1 MRVDLWTHFGLGG
14 RMPNDPPH
22 GLSES
27 LIPVFQKVDAT
38 IERLARKRFTCDPLV
53 GERYSRITSIVS
65 SAYKRHGAII
75 EQALL
80 AALTSAPHLQVW
92 PDPVFRVS
100 PEADMLA
107 GSDASAFGNSLR
119 YGAENFTRTLQVD
132 VLVYNRATGLLG
144 AYESK
149 RGFGYHDS
157 GKKRSM
163 LRDLRCLQMLLL
175 SYGQARGVSGAA
187 AEARIIFYYGQ
198 CSVGRP
204 WALTRADLDEHFR
217 APIADPI
224 ERVNAYFG
232 EKLNDLLAAP

>member
-1 MRVDLWTHFGLGG
+1 M
-14 RMPNDPPH
+14 
-22 GLSES
+22 
-27 LIPVFQKVDAT
+27 DAT
-38 IERLARKRFTCDPLV
+38 IERLARKRFAADPVV

-75 EQALL
+75 EHPLL

-92 PDPVFRVS
+92 SDRRFRVS

-107 GSDASAFGNSLR
+107 GNDASAFGNLLR
-119 YGAENFTRTLQVD
+119 YGADNFTRTIQVD
-132 VLVYNRATGLLG
+132 VLVHNQSTDLLG

-163 LRDLRCLQMLLL
+163 LRDLRCLQMLPR
-175 SYGQARGVSGAA
+175 SYGETQGLHVRT
-187 AEARIIFYYGQ
+187 AEAHIIFYYGQ

-204 WALTRADLDEHFR
+204 WALTRADLDEHFG
-217 APIADPI
+217 ASIAAPI
-224 ERVNAYFG
+224 ERGNAYFR
-232 EKLNDLLAAP
+232 ERLDDLLAAT

>member
-1 MRVDLWTHFGLGG
+1 MQGAIAERTDELLAA
-14 RMPNDPPH
+14 
-22 GLSES
+22 
-27 LIPVFQKVDAT
+27 VFQEVDAT
-38 IERLARKRFTCDPLV
+38 IERLAQKRFAADPIV

-75 EQALL
+75 EHALL
-80 AALTSAPHLQVW
+80 AALTSAPHLKVW
-92 PDPVFRVS
+92 PDPLFRVS

-107 GSDASAFGNSLR
+107 GSDASALGTSLR

-132 VLVYNRATGLLG
+132 VLVYNTETGLLG

-163 LRDLRCLQMLLL
+163 LRDLRCLQMLLR
-175 SYGQARGVSGAA
+175 SYGEARGLNVSA
-187 AEARIIFYYGQ
+187 AEAHIIFYYGQ
-198 CSVGRP
+198 CSVGPP
-204 WALTRADLDEHFR
+204 WALTRAELDEHFG
-217 APIADPI
+217 APIVAPI

-232 EKLNDLLAAP
+232 ERLNDLLATV

>member
-1 MRVDLWTHFGLGG
+1 M
-14 RMPNDPPH
+14 RMPNETLAEVDE
-22 GLSES
+22 LLE
-27 LIPVFQKVDAT
+27 PVFRKVDAM
-38 IERLARKRFTCDPLV
+38 IERLGRKRFTSDPLV

-80 AALTSAPHLQVW
+80 AALTSAPHLKVW

-132 VLVYNRATGLLG
+132 VLVYNRETGLLG

-175 SYGQARGVSGAA
+175 SYGEARGVNGAA

-204 WALTRADLDEHFR
+204 WALA
-217 APIADPI
+217 
-224 ERVNAYFG
+224 
-232 EKLNDLLAAP
+232 